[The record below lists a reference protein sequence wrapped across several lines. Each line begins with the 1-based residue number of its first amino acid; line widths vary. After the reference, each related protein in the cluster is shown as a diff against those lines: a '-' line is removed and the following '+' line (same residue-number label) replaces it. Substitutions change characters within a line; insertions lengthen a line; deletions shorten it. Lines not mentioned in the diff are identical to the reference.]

1 MAKYLKQKTRP
12 DFKIA
17 LLAVAMSLFGIIMI
31 ASASDVIA
39 YEKTKEGLNSYV
51 ITQSIALVIGI
62 ILMVIFS
69 SIDYRNYKKMALTF
83 MIITVVALIAVFLP
97 GIGYEAKGAHRWI
110 NLGFTTLQPSEFAK
124 ITFIVYLCAWLDT
137 KAYEINSFKK
147 FFLPFIAMLSIVS
160 LLIILQPDLGTLTT
174 IVLSAIAVFFVSGAP
189 AWQFASMAGFLLVA
203 FSIFI
208 RSKPYR
214 WQRFLT
220 YLDPSSEVLG
230 SGYHVN
236 QAFIAVSQGGLW
248 GLGFGKSI
256 QKMEYLPEPHTD
268 SIFAIICEELGFMRS
283 IFVIIAF
290 VALFVMGMGVAK
302 TAPDKFGRLLAVG
315 ITASLCMQALINIAA
330 MLGLVPLTGVTL
342 PFISYGGNSLV
353 VSLALIGI
361 LLNISRV
368 SKQYV

>member
-1 MAKYLKQKTRP
+1 
-12 DFKIA
+12 
-17 LLAVAMSLFGIIMI
+17 MI

-51 ITQSIALVIGI
+51 ITQSIALVTGVV
-62 ILMVIFS
+62 LMIVFS
-69 SIDYRNYKKMALTF
+69 SIDYRNYKKMALAL
-83 MIITVVALIAVFLP
+83 MVITVIALIAVFLP
-97 GIGYEAKGAHRWI
+97 AIGYEAKGAHRWI

-124 ITFIVYLCAWLDT
+124 ITFIIYLCAWLDT
-137 KAYEINSFKK
+137 KAEDINSFRK
-147 FFLPFIAMLSIVS
+147 FFLPFISMLGVIS
-160 LLIILQPDLGTLTT
+160 LLIIMQPDLGTLTT
-174 IVLSAIAVFFVSGAP
+174 IILSAIAVFFVSGAP
-189 AWQFASMAGFLLVA
+189 AWQFGSMAGFLLIA
-203 FSIFI
+203 FGIFI
-208 RSKPYR
+208 RSRSYR

-268 SIFAIICEELGFMRS
+268 SIFAIICEELGFARS
-283 IFVIIAF
+283 VFVIIAF
-290 VALFVMGMGVAK
+290 VALFTLGMRIAK
-302 TAPDKFGRLLAVG
+302 AAPDKFGRLLAVG
-315 ITASLCMQALINIAA
+315 ITASLCTQALINIAA

-353 VSLALIGI
+353 VSLVLIGI
-361 LLNISRV
+361 LLNISKV